1 MNDLILNLSQ
11 HLEYIKKNNYENVVE
26 SIVGDM
32 LMNKVKLVN
41 QKLKVNINEKILNLI
56 QEWYY
61 LAKNLQNIS
70 SSKYITVYRGVYDM
84 SEEETIIQP
93 IPFSTS
99 LLISACYDWIE
110 NRENSFI
117 MKINVPLDSLYT
129 MLGNKNEGWETILS
143 SGFLRKKKEEKQKN
157 KKSKNSMNFYNNK
170 KIIEYDFESIDFLEM
185 KNLIKKLNS

>member
-117 MKINVPLDSLYT
+117 MKINLPLNSLYT

-143 SGFLRKKKEEKQKN
+143 SGFLRKKN
-157 KKSKNSMNFYNNK
+157 KNSLNFYNNK